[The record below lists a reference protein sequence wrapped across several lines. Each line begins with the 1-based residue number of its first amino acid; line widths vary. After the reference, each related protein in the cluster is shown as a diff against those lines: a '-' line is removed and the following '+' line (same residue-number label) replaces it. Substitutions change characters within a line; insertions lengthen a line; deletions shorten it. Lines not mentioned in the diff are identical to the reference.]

1 MLSTV
6 AIITAWCGFEA
17 SKWGGEM
24 SIAFSQAF
32 LCPRPGHERGRPV
45 PDARMFD
52 LVIWANYV
60 QAVAENKT
68 SSRTTSRP
76 GSHRTS
82 RPPSRPGTRP
92 AGSRR
97 PLFANP
103 AYVPA
108 GTREAAEL
116 NATADAKF
124 AQALENNQRG
134 DNLPLLTQLFAPVLF
149 LTAMSQR
156 AKVPWANWVLLGL
169 AIAVTLVGAGILHVP
184 DQDLIGANRSARGLI
199 DAASGLILRR
209 SPDTHT
215 PRGMLRSSNDPRAR
229 GPIPTNT
236 AAGHCAAAEGWV
248 GR

>member
-1 MLSTV
+1 MTAETPATQPPPPDPDTRARKRSKKRQRSLIDVVGVFMLSAV
-6 AIITAWCGFEA
+6 AIITAWCGFES

-24 SIAFSQAF
+24 SIAFSQASSA
-32 LCPRPGHERGRPV
+32 RVQATNADGRSR
-45 PDARMFD
+45 DARMFD

-68 SSRTTSRP
+68 QLADYIEARFTP
-76 GSHRTS
+76 DFAAAFKAWDA
-82 RPPSRPGTRP
+82 
-92 AGSRR
+92 AGRVEAS
-97 PLFANP
+97 PFANP

-134 DNLPLLTQLFAPVLF
+134 DNYSLLTVLFALVLF

-169 AIAVTLVGAGILHVP
+169 AIAVTLVGAGIL
-184 DQDLIGANRSARGLI
+184 A
-199 DAASGLILRR
+199 
-209 SPDTHT
+209 TF
-215 PRGMLRSSNDPRAR
+215 
-229 GPIPTNT
+229 PIKI
-236 AAGHCAAAEGWV
+236 
-248 GR
+248 

>member
-1 MLSTV
+1 MLSAV

-24 SIAFSQAF
+24 SIAFSQASSA
-32 LCPRPGHERGRPV
+32 RVQATNADGRSR
-45 PDARMFD
+45 DARMFD

-68 SSRTTSRP
+68 QLADYIEARFTP
-76 GSHRTS
+76 DFAAAFKAWDA
-82 RPPSRPGTRP
+82 
-92 AGSRR
+92 AGRVEAS
-97 PLFANP
+97 PFANP
-103 AYVPA
+103 AYIPA

-134 DNLPLLTQLFAPVLF
+134 DNYSLLTVLFALVLF

-169 AIAVTLVGAGILHVP
+169 AIAVTLVGAGIL
-184 DQDLIGANRSARGLI
+184 A
-199 DAASGLILRR
+199 
-209 SPDTHT
+209 TF
-215 PRGMLRSSNDPRAR
+215 
-229 GPIPTNT
+229 PIKI
-236 AAGHCAAAEGWV
+236 
-248 GR
+248 

>member
-1 MLSTV
+1 MTAEPPATQPPQPDPDARARRRSKKRQRSLIDVVGVFMLSTV

-24 SIAFSQAF
+24 SIAFSQASSA
-32 LCPRPGHERGRPV
+32 RVQATNADGRAR
-45 PDARMFD
+45 DARVFD

-68 SSRTTSRP
+68 RLADYIEARFTPDFATAFKAWDASGRVEASP
-76 GSHRTS
+76 
-82 RPPSRPGTRP
+82 
-92 AGSRR
+92 
-97 PLFANP
+97 FANP

-134 DNLPLLTQLFAPVLF
+134 DNYSLLTVLFALVLF

-156 AKVPWANWVLLGL
+156 AKAPWANWVLLGL
-169 AIAVTLVGAGILHVP
+169 AIVVTLVGAGIL
-184 DQDLIGANRSARGLI
+184 A
-199 DAASGLILRR
+199 
-209 SPDTHT
+209 TF
-215 PRGMLRSSNDPRAR
+215 
-229 GPIPTNT
+229 PIKI
-236 AAGHCAAAEGWV
+236 
-248 GR
+248 